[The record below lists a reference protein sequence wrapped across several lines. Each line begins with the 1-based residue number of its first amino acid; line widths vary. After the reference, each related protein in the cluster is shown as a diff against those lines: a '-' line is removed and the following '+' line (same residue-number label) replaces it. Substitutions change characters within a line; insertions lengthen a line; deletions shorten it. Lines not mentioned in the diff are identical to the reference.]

1 MENWIIITAGVLLV
15 LWLVYG
21 IRYYACDTTRLYKE
35 AMKTRSPK
43 PNPPSHGFNELLKA
57 KKSAAYWYQEYHD
70 LREAMRGAQHP
81 CPDEKHCSCVPLLQG
96 VISTLRKEL
105 IWAATKLLDL
115 DEITFT
121 RACEMCM
128 LTQDEMKM
136 AMKKAETEK

>member
-43 PNPPSHGFNELLKA
+43 PIPHLAGFDELFEA
-57 KKSAAYWYQEYHD
+57 KKLAAYWYQEYHD

-96 VISTLRKEL
+96 VISILRKE
-105 IWAATKLLDL
+105 IVWAATKLLEL

-128 LTQDEMKM
+128 LTQEEMKM

>member
-21 IRYYACDTTRLYKE
+21 IGYYACDTTRLYKE

-43 PNPPSHGFNELLKA
+43 PNPPSHGFNELLEA
-57 KKSAAYWYQEYHD
+57 KKLAAYYYQELCD
-70 LREAMRGAQHP
+70 LRQAMRGAQHP
-81 CPDEKHCSCVPLLQG
+81 CPDVKHCSCVPLLQG

-121 RACEMCM
+121 RACDIGM
-128 LTQDEMKM
+128 LTRDEMKKE
-136 AMKKAETEK
+136 MKKAETEK